1 MNHSHLIRF
10 EYKKS
15 LTQTN
20 FSISYALQ
28 YISFGGIMELTKKS
42 VLWAV
47 MSNPTPIGAVVD
59 RLKNTAKF
67 PGNNINLQEIQT
79 IISDLITLDLVV
91 KTNGNK
97 TGVLYRKVPHAM
109 SKLEVALNPDLTEA

>member
-1 MNHSHLIRF
+1 
-10 EYKKS
+10 
-15 LTQTN
+15 
-20 FSISYALQ
+20 
-28 YISFGGIMELTKKS
+28 MELTKKS